1 MKQQGL
7 IFQTHYIKHKTGS
20 TKFVLLCQVES
31 FLFIVY
37 TYICTSMQNFMLFRS
52 RAVSLPD
59 ERRKINEKYDLAGN
73 SVELQLKC
81 VQVKAFING
90 SCKRD
95 HCCRHMIHDPSL
107 FYPGLDQISGKPLS
121 YLMQAIV
128 LSFSSCSRLTLK
140 IFCK

>member
-95 HCCRHMIHDPSL
+95 HCCRHMIPVY
-107 FYPGLDQISGKPLS
+107 FILDQIRSVENPCPIL
-121 YLMQAIV
+121 
-128 LSFSSCSRLTLK
+128 
-140 IFCK
+140 CKLLCYHSLLVPGSH

>member
-1 MKQQGL
+1 
-7 IFQTHYIKHKTGS
+7 
-20 TKFVLLCQVES
+20 
-31 FLFIVY
+31 
-37 TYICTSMQNFMLFRS
+37 MQNFMHFRS

-81 VQVKAFING
+81 VQVKTFING

-95 HCCRHMIHDPSL
+95 HCHCCRHMIHDPSL

-121 YLMQAIV
+121 ICFVQSYASYCIIIHFLFQAHIEDLLQV
-128 LSFSSCSRLTLK
+128 NERVKKFESTEFYCEANPTSKNREL
-140 IFCK
+140 